1 MWVQPGSMHHV
12 DVGAPFPLHMGLQ
25 ISFTGCLV
33 LRDDKSKRNLSMPL
47 HLARLLVML
56 FLRLFLRRRGT

>member
-25 ISFTGCLV
+25 VSCTGCLV
-33 LRDDKSKRNLSMPL
+33 LREDKLKRLGSISLS
-47 HLARLLVML
+47 LARLLVVLMV
-56 FLRLFLRRRGT
+56 RLFL